1 MVHYKGAGTRVLLRY
16 YTRDSG
22 GRVILART
30 EAAAVLSFKERL
42 SEAQNIPRPLDFLRI
57 ELVAPSPSA
66 VLRANKI
73 RKLRLAENFLFA
85 ITWEIERVGGDLPP
99 ELSLC
104 PACAGLVGNDNH
116 DCYQGI
122 VLTGCGMEEFF
133 DRYSAAWCRL
143 NPHPFKEESLW
154 SEQTIVCDSG
164 AVAAEEDEPI
174 WVAGIDVGTDCAGV
188 GLVLQEPGSCLSGL
202 TNQALFYYRLL
213 EVLDIG
219 PLEEV
224 VRAAQAEQKQ
234 RQLEDDLKFK
244 AKKNLELETT
254 REKLRALFSFDR

>member
-85 ITWEIERVGGDLPP
+85 ITWDPERWLLGGPGRALHQDHAAALRHP
-99 ELSLC
+99 C
-104 PACAGLVGNDNH
+104 PRSS
-116 DCYQGI
+116 I
-122 VLTGCGMEEFF
+122 
-133 DRYSAAWCRL
+133 
-143 NPHPFKEESLW
+143 
-154 SEQTIVCDSG
+154 
-164 AVAAEEDEPI
+164 
-174 WVAGIDVGTDCAGV
+174 
-188 GLVLQEPGSCLSGL
+188 SGL
-202 TNQALFYYRLL
+202 AAAGTLSRELGIPGNIFLRY
-213 EVLDIG
+213 
-219 PLEEV
+219 EEARSGRV
-224 VRAAQAEQKQ
+224 IAGNGIIRK
-234 RQLEDDLKFK
+234 
-244 AKKNLELETT
+244 
-254 REKLRALFSFDR
+254 